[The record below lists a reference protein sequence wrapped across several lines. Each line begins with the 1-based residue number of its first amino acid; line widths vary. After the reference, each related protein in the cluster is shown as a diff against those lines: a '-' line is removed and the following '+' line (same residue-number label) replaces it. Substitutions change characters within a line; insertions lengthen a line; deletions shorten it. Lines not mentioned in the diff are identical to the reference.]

1 MTPGITRRKIIQAA
15 AGAGPLAMAMNAS
28 RLALAQDTG
37 PIRIGM
43 TTALSGPYNEF
54 GEGTKRGVDLA
65 IEQWNAKGGINGR
78 KIELAVSLDDQLI
91 PDRAAQ
97 NMRRLLD
104 DKSLVAFIGPAG
116 SGPMMAVVDMVAADG
131 RPFINPLAQN
141 PLATYPNGMDKPP
154 RPNVFQFG
162 IPSNVEAEV
171 LGGYMAKAYKSIGL
185 VHESSAFGVAGR
197 DTLQGVIK
205 AGRADIKLDIE
216 SYAQRATDV
225 TPQLLRLQRAG
236 VDVVLVVG
244 LGTDLVNIRRTMSR
258 IGMQQPL
265 VTSAGGVS
273 LPYLEGAGDAAVG
286 TIAPLVS
293 ALVDPKPRP
302 EVTAFISAYKAK
314 YGTDRYWGPDKDRPQ
329 AQMSLIVIPPYDGSN
344 ILFEGMRRANSTDT
358 PKVIAAIEGLKNW
371 PGVNTVYSFS
381 AQRHHGIAAEN
392 LAMLRV
398 VKRGER
404 LALELNP
411 G

>member
-1 MTPGITRRKIIQAA
+1 MKAGITRRQVIQG
-15 AGAGPLAMAMNAS
+15 GAGLSTLALVAGS
-28 RLALAQDTG
+28 RLAMAQDTG
-37 PIRIGM
+37 PIKIGM
-43 TTALSGPYNEF
+43 TTALTGPYNEF

-78 KIELAVSLDDQLI
+78 KIELATVLDDQLV

-116 SGPMMAVVDMVAADG
+116 SGPVMAVIDMVAVDG
-131 RPFINPLAQN
+131 RVFMNALAQN
-141 PLATYPNGMDKPP
+141 PLATYPNGMDKAP

-171 LGGYMAKAYKSIGL
+171 LGRFIVKSYKSIGFM
-185 VHESSAFGVAGR
+185 HESSAFGVAGR
-197 DTLQGVIK
+197 DTLSNVIK
-205 AGRADIKLDIE
+205 GGRPDIKMEIE

-225 TPQLLRLQRAG
+225 TPQLLRLQRAE

-244 LGTDLVNIRRTMSR
+244 LGTDLVNIRRTMNR
-258 IGMQQPL
+258 LGMQQPL

-273 LPYLEGAGDAAVG
+273 LPFLEGAGDAAIG

-302 EVTAFISAYKAK
+302 EVTAFVSAYKAK
-314 YGTDRYWGPDKDRPQ
+314 YGTDRYWGPDKERPQ
-329 AQMSLIVIPPYDGSN
+329 AQMSLIVIPPYDSAN
-344 ILFEGMRRANSTDT
+344 ILFEGIRRANSTET
-358 PKVIAAIEGLKNW
+358 VKIIAGIESIKNL
-371 PGVNTVYSFS
+371 PGVNTIYSFS
-381 AQRHHGIAAEN
+381 PQRHHGITAEN

-398 VKRGER
+398 VKRGDR

-411 G
+411 S

>member
-1 MTPGITRRKIIQAA
+1 MTTGITRRQIIQGA
-15 AGAGPLAMAMNAS
+15 AGIGSVALTMNAS

-116 SGPMMAVVDMVAADG
+116 SGPVMAVIDMVAADG
-131 RPFINPLAQN
+131 RVFMNVLAQN
-141 PLATYPNGMDKPP
+141 PLATYPNGMDKAP
-154 RPNVFQFG
+154 RANVFQFG
-162 IPSNVEAEV
+162 IPSNIEAEV
-171 LGGYMAKAYKSIGL
+171 LGKYMVKSYKSVGL
-185 VHESSAFGVAGR
+185 MHEASAFGVAGR
-197 DTLQGVIK
+197 DTLVNVMK
-205 AGRADIKLDIE
+205 AGRADEKVEVE
-216 SYAQRATDV
+216 SYPQRATDV
-225 TPQLLRLQRAG
+225 TPQLLRLQRSN
-236 VDVVLVVG
+236 VEVVLVVG
-244 LGTDLVNIRRTMSR
+244 LGTDLVNIRRTMNR
-258 IGMQQPL
+258 IGMTQPL

-302 EVTAFISAYKAK
+302 EVAAFVSAYKAK

-329 AQMSLIVIPPYDGSN
+329 AQMSLIVIPPYDGTN
-344 ILFEGMRRANSTDT
+344 ILFEGIRRANSTDT
-358 PKVIAAIEGLKNW
+358 AKIIAGIESIKNL
-371 PGVNTVYSFS
+371 PGVNTIYNFS

-411 G
+411 S